1 MTIQTL
7 IPKPFIIRSNF
18 GQQVFW
24 LKHTMKEED
33 LKQTTVHEVLLA
45 LPQDNIFL
53 ATSLIKN
60 ELGCSLL
67 DAKKIAENIKK
78 RII

>member
-1 MTIQTL
+1 
-7 IPKPFIIRSNF
+7 
-18 GQQVFW
+18 
-24 LKHTMKEED
+24 MKEED